1 MAEMRSDKL
10 KDELTALEFRYA
22 EITAHVEYWI
32 ADGHLQTFPDRERF
46 RKLSREML
54 ARHKG
59 VKP

>member
-22 EITAHVEYWI
+22 EITGHVEFWI
-32 ADGHLQTFPDRERF
+32 ADGRLQTFPDRERF

-54 ARHKG
+54 ARHRKAA
-59 VKP
+59 P

>member
-10 KDELTALEFRYA
+10 KDENGVLRERCTELT
-22 EITAHVEYWI
+22 THVEFWI

-54 ARHKG
+54 ARHRKAA
-59 VKP
+59 P

>member
-10 KDELTALEFRYA
+10 KDALTALEFRYA
-22 EITAHVEYWI
+22 EITGHVEFWI

-54 ARHKG
+54 ARHRKAA
-59 VKP
+59 P